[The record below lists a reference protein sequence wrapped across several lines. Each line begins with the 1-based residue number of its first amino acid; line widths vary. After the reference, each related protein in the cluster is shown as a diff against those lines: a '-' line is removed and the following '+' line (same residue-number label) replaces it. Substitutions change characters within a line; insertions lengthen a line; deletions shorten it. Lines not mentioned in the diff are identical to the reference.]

1 MKKYILSI
9 MAMMTIALTAN
20 AMSFTQAQREALFL
34 TDKMAYEL
42 NLTDDQ
48 YDACYEINLDYLM
61 GVSTVDDLYGTY
73 WTRRNIDL
81 GYILLDWQ
89 LSAFRAASYFYRPL
103 YWDAG
108 WHFGIY
114 ARYPR
119 RSFYYFSRPTVYVS
133 YRGGHSWRMNG
144 GRSYYHGRQ
153 DHFRRPSNNHFGM
166 RDRFDN
172 KRPNNHFDKNRPNNN
187 RHDNNRYDNKRHDR
201 PNSLT
206 PSHRNDNNGNFR
218 LDRNNR
224 TDRNNNRIEHNN
236 NNRVDRN
243 TNGDRN
249 YRNENRGRI
258 DRNSSTRVT
267 VNRGSNGMNHRFS
280 NGSSSSNRSNS
291 GSSFNRGG
299 SSMRSNSSVR
309 SGSSRMGGSRSMS
322 HSSGN
327 SGNSSRH
334 R

>member
-166 RDRFDN
+166 RDRFD
-172 KRPNNHFDKNRPNNN
+172 KNRPNNN

-299 SSMRSNSSVR
+299 SGVRSNSSMR